1 LRLTVASKTMFSA
14 EEKDS
19 DKAKTKK

>member
-1 LRLTVASKTMFSA
+1 MEVFSA

-19 DKAKTKK
+19 EIEIFGKSC